1 MVLVKFDNDTIVRP
15 AETELFGF
23 YKPGQEKLIQTLEQS
38 DFYHKVYLSM
48 CDIFFVIN
56 SSLIHLHYII
66 FIL

>member
-38 DFYHKVYLSM
+38 DFYHKVYLCVM
-48 CDIFFVIN
+48 YYIIN
-56 SSLIHLHYII
+56 SSLIHLCYII
-66 FIL
+66 FL